1 MNSKRKTAELPF
13 TDEEIEEIFAGLHP
27 DIREIIEIRI
37 GPDGRKQYRIKP
49 EYFEEEVMNLDK
61 WLDGLAESLHHKPTK
76 LESFEYLQEL
86 RTWLLTDDEWI
97 ELKSLAKR
105 RQQFFP
111 RISELEELMH
121 EVKRQTV
128 SGKPNDRC
136 WETFQ
141 GEDGRCYARRPQ
153 AKTD

>member
-1 MNSKRKTAELPF
+1 
-13 TDEEIEEIFAGLHP
+13 
-27 DIREIIEIRI
+27 
-37 GPDGRKQYRIKP
+37 
-49 EYFEEEVMNLDK
+49 MNLEK

-86 RTWLLTDDEWI
+86 RTWSLSDDEWL

-111 RISELEELMH
+111 RIAELEELMH
-121 EVKRQTV
+121 EVKRQTI
-128 SGKPNDRC
+128 SGKPNDRV